1 MAWVNRCMFTRRVAE
16 WFVVYPMIRNVRGQ
30 ARRDAAY
37 KLGALKSV
45 TAGATMLNL
54 MKTEEDE
61 MSEEFVILLLRYY
74 PQFHP
79 HLVVEMA
86 LYLLTKLQNEWTSA
100 EATQL
105 CLETFFDTW
114 ARAGT
119 ITNNFVMQKLMFRIL
134 VRVRK
139 FLQMT
144 KVSRAQ
150 DLQQWQ
156 NAVFIAHLC
165 TDVIHSEFI
174 DHQMLTEVRVKWR
187 CFVNWSACLWVSRC
201 PMALVSSRQSSCV
214 SSPVRSTHLGLGE
227 WTRCSESSISRRL
240 GVAECAFECMGRY
253 FAKTPQFRG

>member
-1 MAWVNRCMFTRRVAE
+1 
-16 WFVVYPMIRNVRGQ
+16 
-30 ARRDAAY
+30 
-37 KLGALKSV
+37 
-45 TAGATMLNL
+45 MLNL

-119 ITNNFVMQKLMFRIL
+119 ITNNFVMQKLMYRIL

-174 DHQMLTEVRVKWR
+174 DHQMLTEVRTHVCRRVSKL
-187 CFVNWSACLWVSRC
+187 FVLWYLFRVLATQSLEPPLLRHRSR
-201 PMALVSSRQSSCV
+201 A
-214 SSPVRSTHLGLGE
+214 
-227 WTRCSESSISRRL
+227 
-240 GVAECAFECMGRY
+240 
-253 FAKTPQFRG
+253 